1 VDVEKRWRWNAPRY
15 PTRPRAFLEGTS
27 RAYRRRQARR
37 QERFRTEDRR
47 PAVEELVIVLR
58 RSLRGVM
65 VPVRSC
71 LSQPCEGKA
80 AAVAIV
86 RVVVERE
93 MKP

>member
-1 VDVEKRWRWNAPRY
+1 MTPAC
-15 PTRPRAFLEGTS
+15 
-27 RAYRRRQARR
+27 RRRQARR

-58 RSLRGVM
+58 RGLRGVM

-71 LSQPCEGKA
+71 LSQPREGEA
-80 AAVAIV
+80 AFVALV
-86 RVVVERE
+86 RVVFEHK

>member
-1 VDVEKRWRWNAPRY
+1 
-15 PTRPRAFLEGTS
+15 
-27 RAYRRRQARR
+27 
-37 QERFRTEDRR
+37 
-47 PAVEELVIVLR
+47 VLR